1 MTSVQTMNSD
11 APSSAN
17 YVYNVIL
24 GLMWICGWFGAQDTS
39 QRAKLSVQQAV
50 LRIEK
55 MWKTLKVAIMQGI
68 TAAEITMAGIS
79 AGSDYN
85 AATMDDMY
93 IDASSDVITNSDKH
107 EQQIL
112 CPVGVGLRRD
122 VSKRCRDGTI
132 QINGEVILKP
142 KIALASVLLK
152 EECSP
157 DTQKEMM
164 ISATDGLGSD

>member
-11 APSSAN
+11 APSSASN
-17 YVYNVIL
+17 VFSVIL

-39 QRAKLSVQQAV
+39 KRAKLSVQQAV
-50 LRIEK
+50 LRVEK

-68 TAAEITMAGIS
+68 TAADITMVSIN

-93 IDASSDVITNSDKH
+93 IDASSDVITNPDKH
-107 EQQIL
+107 EQIL
-112 CPVGVGLRRD
+112 CPVGVGLQRE
-122 VSKRCRDGTI
+122 VSKRCRDGTM
-132 QINGEVILKP
+132 QINREVILKP

-152 EECSP
+152 EEYSP

-164 ISATDGLGSD
+164 LSATDGPGSD